1 MIPLNSF
8 SIKILSNKYSHITF
22 DHGIYLL
29 GTLKYMHNL
38 KLHFIW
44 NNQAGRR
51 NATEPKAHAMAAWVQ
66 SDSVSAP
73 LSTLRFFAR
82 ARTNNVS
89 AIFERYHDSP
99 RPGYVRVEPR
109 GNNVAGSRKPG
120 RQVQVAVF
128 ACVVGHEWCGGG
140 ERWLTTFAVL
150 RAALRTFAFC
160 IRHGISRIYVSITK
174 QLETPDDVDGDS
186 TAKALD
192 DLTLIYE
199 WEGGGRNDCGNCADC
214 RQKLKGR
221 HVAAWA
227 RGIRRGK
234 RQIKENSVHIKS
246 QSQSPKT
253 LDRKKGAGARCVC
266 GGATRGA

>member
-89 AIFERYHDSP
+89 AIFERYHDSS

-140 ERWLTTFAVL
+140 GEVTYNICGIAGCLTDI
-150 RAALRTFAFC
+150 C
-160 IRHGISRIYVSITK
+160 ILH
-174 QLETPDDVDGDS
+174 
-186 TAKALD
+186 TARNLTDICVYNKTIRNARRRGRRLYGKSARRFD
-192 DLTLIYE
+192 ADL
-199 WEGGGRNDCGNCADC
+199 WVGGRRNDCGNCAEC